1 MRIVPDS
8 AAPPAQPQPAHD
20 GRIPRRDTESAQRP
34 ARPVPGRAGG
44 PEKDPN
50 DYDDGAWM

>member
-34 ARPVPGRAGG
+34 ARPVPGGAGG
-44 PEKDPN
+44 EGKDPN